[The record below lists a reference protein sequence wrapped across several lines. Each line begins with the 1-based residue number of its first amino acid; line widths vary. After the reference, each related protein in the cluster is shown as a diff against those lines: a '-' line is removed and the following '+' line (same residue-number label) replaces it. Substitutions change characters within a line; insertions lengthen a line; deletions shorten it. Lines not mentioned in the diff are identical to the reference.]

1 MFLLRTGT
9 ISMKGFELC
18 ENSDQ
23 QKLPP
28 MLMKSRLGKI
38 NLSMCT
44 VALRN
49 KGEESVRKRKQDV
62 RTQTRMRRVESR
74 TTTT

>member
-1 MFLLRTGT
+1 MNR
-9 ISMKGFELC
+9 FELC

-28 MLMKSRLGKI
+28 MLMKSGQGNI

-49 KGEESVRKRKQDV
+49 KGEESVRKRSK
-62 RTQTRMRRVESR
+62 TLELSTRMRRVESR

>member
-1 MFLLRTGT
+1 MNR
-9 ISMKGFELC
+9 FELC

-28 MLMKSRLGKI
+28 MLMKSGQGNI

-49 KGEESVRKRKQDV
+49 KGEESVRKKEA
-62 RTQTRMRRVESR
+62 RR
-74 TTTT
+74 

>member
-1 MFLLRTGT
+1 MNR
-9 ISMKGFELC
+9 FELC

-28 MLMKSRLGKI
+28 MLMKSGQGNI